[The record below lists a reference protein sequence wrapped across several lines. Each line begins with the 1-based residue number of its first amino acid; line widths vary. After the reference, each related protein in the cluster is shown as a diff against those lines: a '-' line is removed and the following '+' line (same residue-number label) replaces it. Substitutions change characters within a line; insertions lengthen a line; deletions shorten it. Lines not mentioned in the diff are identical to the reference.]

1 MTVHPS
7 TKLLMPG
14 YAVTVL
20 AAIAIAVYNAKLP
33 AGEAPQHWLYIV
45 PAAIL
50 LWTAIRHMSRLFV
63 RLQLEDFRL
72 RFESGL
78 VSKSTRIMELRKVQD
93 IRVNQSL
100 IQRMIGTGDLSIETA
115 GESSRLEMLD
125 IDNPQAVAD
134 KILAA
139 AHQHYKSDQAAAGPS
154 I

>member
-14 YAVTVL
+14 YAVAVL
-20 AAIAIAVYNAKLP
+20 AAIGIAVYNANLP
-33 AGEAPQHWLYIV
+33 AGEAPRHWLHV
-45 PAAIL
+45 FPAAIL
-50 LWTAIRHMSRLFV
+50 VWTAMAHMKRMFV
-63 RLQLEDFRL
+63 RLQLEDFRI

-115 GESSRLEMLD
+115 GESSRLEMLN

-134 KILAA
+134 KILEAS
-139 AHQHYKSDQAAAGPS
+139 HQHYKSGETASGSS